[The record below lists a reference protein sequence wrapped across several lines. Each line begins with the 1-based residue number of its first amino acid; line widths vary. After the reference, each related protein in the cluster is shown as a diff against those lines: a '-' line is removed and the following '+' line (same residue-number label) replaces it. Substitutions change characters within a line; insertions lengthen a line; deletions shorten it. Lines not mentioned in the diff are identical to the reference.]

1 MTDSGER
8 YKHKTMSDYLRA
20 LRHLEREEVNLD
32 DKESFREW
40 VLKQRSKGTLERTL
54 NAYIKPYNS
63 YIAFLGEQKF
73 KPFKNQKSIKRTR
86 ATMNYYE
93 KLVAACRVYTALR
106 DRLVVEILFKTG
118 LRYIE
123 VMMLTIDDFN
133 LQTNRIIVRAGK
145 NEKYREVSL
154 FPSVR
159 EAFLKYLLFR
169 QTLIV
174 NQDGRHLWE
183 NGFKPEL
190 IQQLLGHTS
199 IGTTMIHIQ
208 PDAENAFSEVSR
220 NMKKLDFNDSHRRGQ
235 KETVGCNLDHI
246 ICSGRDLDPSRGIES
261 P

>member
-1 MTDSGER
+1 
-8 YKHKTMSDYLRA
+8 MSNYLRA
-20 LRHLEREEVNLD
+20 LRHLEREEINPD
-32 DKESFREW
+32 DKESLREW

-63 YIAFLGEQKF
+63 YIAFLREQKF

-86 ATMNYYE
+86 ATMDDFE

-123 VMMLTIDDFN
+123 VMRLTIDDFN
-133 LQTNRIIVRAGK
+133 LQTNGIIVRAGK

-159 EAFLKYLLFR
+159 EAFLKYLIFR
-169 QTLIV
+169 QTLII
-174 NQDGRHLWE
+174 NQDRRHLWE

-199 IGTTMIHIQ
+199 VGITMIYIQ
-208 PDAENAFSEVSR
+208 PDAEDAFSEVSR
-220 NMKKLDFNDSHRRGQ
+220 NMKKLDFNGSQGKGR
-235 KETVGCNLDHI
+235 KETVGRNLDYKV
-246 ICSGRDLDPSRGIES
+246 CSGRDLDPSRGIES